1 MNPQLI
7 GNRVKML
14 MTVNNIKRR
23 DLAKQMGISYNTLTK
38 KINGQREFC
47 IDEILKI
54 KEIFNLDLETFAN
67 VFFNAEFLGIS
78 DKKVI

>member
-14 MTVNNIKRR
+14 MTLNNIKRK
-23 DLAKQMGISYNTLTK
+23 DLAEEIGISYNTLTK

-47 IDEILKI
+47 INEILKM

-67 VFFNAEFLGIS
+67 IFFNPEFLGIS